1 MTTQSVADD
10 ASTDRKGSGDGGGAR
25 EKSVDEILA
34 EWDREVAAS
43 SDTDSGADKSKDDSG
58 LDDEIRMEYAN
69 RRVDEAMTK
78 AARVAAEAAGGKI
91 SESVLKH
98 ALRGFTESNQA
109 AVQAYFDREKNPGRW
124 RELCR
129 AFGRDMAKEMGDA
142 IDDAASSSR
151 DAVDTAVRGA
161 SNKVPERDPLPAMG
175 RMSNRE
181 FEAMKQELMDGER

>member
-1 MTTQSVADD
+1 MTTQSVAGD
-10 ASTDRKGSGDGGGAR
+10 ASTDRKGSEDGGGAR

-34 EWDREVAAS
+34 EWDQEVSA
-43 SDTDSGADKSKDDSG
+43 DTGADKSKDDSG
-58 LDDEIRMEYAN
+58 LDDEIRVEYAN

-78 AARVAAEAAGGKI
+78 AAKVAAEAAGGKI

-98 ALRGFTESNQA
+98 ALRGFTESNQS
-109 AVQAYFDREKNPGRW
+109 AVQAYFDREKNPGKW
-124 RELCR
+124 RDLCR
-129 AFGRDMAKEMGDA
+129 AFGRDMAKEMGDTV
-142 IDDAASSSR
+142 DDAASSSR